1 MKVEL
6 RAASDEVVVAPAG
19 SGVLSETIKRFLV
32 TDKPL
37 LLLTFTGDPKTY
49 LDGQE
54 VGVED
59 VLVFRFN
66 KTYHRFLNGMYAYVY
81 GLNEEPVFPCGA
93 ILLNRKAAE
102 RVLNAGGRG
111 FTPLIRV
118 IHTLEKNAHNVKYI
132 TIERAKD
139 HKSETFPTSVF
150 LLQVLLP
157 GLLDS
162 SLLRF
167 MAVGL
172 SGVLVNLGVLDA
184 QVHLLGL
191 YSKSYL
197 AVPLAF
203 ECSVIWNFALNN
215 WFTFRAGRIKKIRFI
230 EYNASTV
237 GSFIVQFAS
246 VYTLTT
252 HAHIHYLIASII
264 GIILGFFV
272 NYTISLRIW
281 RKPYH

>member
-1 MKVEL
+1 L
-6 RAASDEVVVAPAG
+6 RAASDEVVVASATSG
-19 SGVLSETIKRFLV
+19 SLSETIRGFLDM
-32 TDKPL
+32 DKPL
-37 LLLTFTGDPKTY
+37 LLLTFTGEPKTY
-49 LDGQE
+49 LDGRE

-66 KTYHRFLNGMYAYVY
+66 ETYSRLLSGLYAYVY
-81 GLNEEPVFPCGA
+81 GLDKEPIFPCGA
-93 ILLNRKAAE
+93 ILLSRKAAE
-102 RVLNAGGRG
+102 RVLDAGGRG
-111 FTPLIRV
+111 FTPLIRA
-118 IHTLEKNAHNVKYI
+118 IRALEKRALSVRYI
-132 TIERAKD
+132 TVKTAEDNGAKM
-139 HKSETFPTSVF
+139 FPISVF
-150 LLQVLLP
+150 LFQVLLP

-172 SGVLVNLGVLDA
+172 SGVLVNLGVFDA
-184 QVHLLGL
+184 QVNLFGL
-191 YSKSYL
+191 NSKSYL

-203 ECSVIWNFALNN
+203 ECSVIWNFAFNN
-215 WFTFRAGRIKKIRFI
+215 WFTFRAGRIKKIRFV

-252 HAHIHYLIASII
+252 HAHIHYLIAGII
-264 GIILGFFV
+264 GIVLGFLV

-281 RKPYH
+281 RKQ

>member
-1 MKVEL
+1 L
-6 RAASDEVVVAPAG
+6 RAASDEVVVASATSG
-19 SGVLSETIKRFLV
+19 SLSETIRGFLDM
-32 TDKPL
+32 DKPL
-37 LLLTFTGDPKTY
+37 LLLTFTGEPKTY
-49 LDGQE
+49 LDGRE

-66 KTYHRFLNGMYAYVY
+66 ETYSRLLSGLYAYVY
-81 GLNEEPVFPCGA
+81 GLDKEPIFPCGA
-93 ILLNRKAAE
+93 ILLSRKAAE
-102 RVLNAGGRG
+102 RVLDAGGRG
-111 FTPLIRV
+111 FTPLIRA
-118 IHTLEKNAHNVKYI
+118 IRALEKRALSVRYI
-132 TIERAKD
+132 TVKTAEDNGAKM
-139 HKSETFPTSVF
+139 FPISVF
-150 LLQVLLP
+150 LFQVLLP

-184 QVHLLGL
+184 QVNLFGL

-203 ECSVIWNFALNN
+203 ECSVIWNFAFNN
-215 WFTFRAGRIKKIRFI
+215 WFTFRAGRIKKIRFV

-252 HAHIHYLIASII
+252 HAHIHYLIAGII
-264 GIILGFFV
+264 GIVLGFLV

-281 RKPYH
+281 RKQ

>member
-1 MKVEL
+1 M
-6 RAASDEVVVAPAG
+6 RAASDEVVVASATSG
-19 SGVLSETIKRFLV
+19 SLSETIRGFLDM
-32 TDKPL
+32 DKPL
-37 LLLTFTGDPKTY
+37 LLLTFTGEPKTY
-49 LDGQE
+49 LDGRE

-66 KTYHRFLNGMYAYVY
+66 ETYSRLLSGLYAYVY
-81 GLNEEPVFPCGA
+81 GLDKEPIFPCGA
-93 ILLNRKAAE
+93 ILLSRKAAE
-102 RVLNAGGRG
+102 RVLDAGGRG
-111 FTPLIRV
+111 FTPLIRA
-118 IHTLEKNAHNVKYI
+118 IRALEKRALSVRYI
-132 TIERAKD
+132 TVKTAEDNGAKM
-139 HKSETFPTSVF
+139 FPISVF
-150 LLQVLLP
+150 LFQVLLP

-172 SGVLVNLGVLDA
+172 SGVLVNLGVFDA
-184 QVHLLGL
+184 QVNLFGL
-191 YSKSYL
+191 NSKSYL

-203 ECSVIWNFALNN
+203 ECSVIWNFAFNN
-215 WFTFRAGRIKKIRFI
+215 WFTFRAGRIKKIRFV

-252 HAHIHYLIASII
+252 HAHIHYLIAGII
-264 GIILGFFV
+264 GIVLGFLV

-281 RKPYH
+281 RKQ

>member
-1 MKVEL
+1 M
-6 RAASDEVVVAPAG
+6 RAASDEVVVASATSG
-19 SGVLSETIKRFLV
+19 SLSETIRGFLDM
-32 TDKPL
+32 DKPL
-37 LLLTFTGDPKTY
+37 LLLTFTGEPKTY
-49 LDGQE
+49 LDGRE

-66 KTYHRFLNGMYAYVY
+66 ETYSRLLSGLYAYVY
-81 GLNEEPVFPCGA
+81 GLDKEPIFPCGA
-93 ILLNRKAAE
+93 ILLSRKAAE
-102 RVLNAGGRG
+102 RVLDAGGRG
-111 FTPLIRV
+111 FTPLIRA
-118 IHTLEKNAHNVKYI
+118 IRALEKRALSVRYI
-132 TIERAKD
+132 TVKTAEDNGAKM
-139 HKSETFPTSVF
+139 FPISVF
-150 LLQVLLP
+150 LFQVLLP

-184 QVHLLGL
+184 QVNLFGL

-203 ECSVIWNFALNN
+203 ECSVIWNFAFNN
-215 WFTFRAGRIKKIRFI
+215 WFTFRAGRIKKIRFV

-264 GIILGFFV
+264 GIVLGFLV

-281 RKPYH
+281 RKQ

>member
-1 MKVEL
+1 L
-6 RAASDEVVVAPAG
+6 RAASDEVVVASATSG
-19 SGVLSETIKRFLV
+19 SLSETIRGFLDM
-32 TDKPL
+32 DKPL
-37 LLLTFTGDPKTY
+37 LLLTFTGEPKTY
-49 LDGQE
+49 LDGRE

-66 KTYHRFLNGMYAYVY
+66 ETYSRLLSGLYAYVY
-81 GLNEEPVFPCGA
+81 GLDKEPIFPCGA
-93 ILLNRKAAE
+93 ILLSRKAAE
-102 RVLNAGGRG
+102 RVLDAGGRG
-111 FTPLIRV
+111 FTPLIRA
-118 IHTLEKNAHNVKYI
+118 IRALEKRALSVRYI
-132 TIERAKD
+132 TVKTAEDNGAKM
-139 HKSETFPTSVF
+139 FPISVF
-150 LLQVLLP
+150 LFQVLLP

-184 QVHLLGL
+184 QVNLFGL

-203 ECSVIWNFALNN
+203 ECSVIWNFAFNN
-215 WFTFRAGRIKKIRFI
+215 WFTFRAGRIKKIRFV

-264 GIILGFFV
+264 GIVLGFLV

-281 RKPYH
+281 RKQ

>member
-1 MKVEL
+1 M
-6 RAASDEVVVAPAG
+6 RAASDEVVVASATSG
-19 SGVLSETIKRFLV
+19 SLSETIRGFLDM
-32 TDKPL
+32 DKPL
-37 LLLTFTGDPKTY
+37 LLLTFTGEPKTY
-49 LDGQE
+49 LDGRE

-66 KTYHRFLNGMYAYVY
+66 ETYSRLLSGLYAYVY
-81 GLNEEPVFPCGA
+81 GLDKEPIFPCGA
-93 ILLNRKAAE
+93 ILLSRKAAE
-102 RVLNAGGRG
+102 RVLDAGGRG
-111 FTPLIRV
+111 FTPLIRA
-118 IHTLEKNAHNVKYI
+118 IRALEKRALSVRYI
-132 TIERAKD
+132 TVKTAEDNGAKM
-139 HKSETFPTSVF
+139 FPISVF
-150 LLQVLLP
+150 LFQVLLP

-184 QVHLLGL
+184 QVNLFGL

-203 ECSVIWNFALNN
+203 ECSVIWNFAFNN
-215 WFTFRAGRIKKIRFI
+215 WFTFRAGRIKKIRFV

-252 HAHIHYLIASII
+252 HAHIHYLIAGII
-264 GIILGFFV
+264 GIVLGFLV

-281 RKPYH
+281 RKQ

>member
-1 MKVEL
+1 L
-6 RAASDEVVVAPAG
+6 RAASDEVVVASATSG
-19 SGVLSETIKRFLV
+19 SLSETIRGFLDM
-32 TDKPL
+32 DKPL
-37 LLLTFTGDPKTY
+37 LLLTFTGEPKTY
-49 LDGQE
+49 LDGRE

-66 KTYHRFLNGMYAYVY
+66 ENYSRLLSGLYAYVY
-81 GLNEEPVFPCGA
+81 GLDKEPIFPCGA
-93 ILLNRKAAE
+93 ILLSRKAAE
-102 RVLNAGGRG
+102 RVLDAGGRG
-111 FTPLIRV
+111 FTPLIRA
-118 IHTLEKNAHNVKYI
+118 IRALEKRALSVRYI
-132 TIERAKD
+132 TVKTAEDNGAKM
-139 HKSETFPTSVF
+139 FPISVF
-150 LLQVLLP
+150 LFQVLLP

-184 QVHLLGL
+184 QVNLFGL

-203 ECSVIWNFALNN
+203 ECSVIWNFAFNN
-215 WFTFRAGRIKKIRFI
+215 WFTFRAGRIKKIRFV

-264 GIILGFFV
+264 GIVLGFLV

-281 RKPYH
+281 RKQ

>member
-1 MKVEL
+1 L
-6 RAASDEVVVAPAG
+6 RAASDEVVVASATSG
-19 SGVLSETIKRFLV
+19 SLSETIRGFLDM
-32 TDKPL
+32 DKPL
-37 LLLTFTGDPKTY
+37 LLLTFTGEPKTY
-49 LDGQE
+49 LDGRE

-66 KTYHRFLNGMYAYVY
+66 ETYSRLLSGLYAYVY
-81 GLNEEPVFPCGA
+81 GLDKEPIFPCGA
-93 ILLNRKAAE
+93 ILLSRKAAE
-102 RVLNAGGRG
+102 RVLDAGGRG
-111 FTPLIRV
+111 FTPLIRA
-118 IHTLEKNAHNVKYI
+118 IRALEKRALSVRYI
-132 TIERAKD
+132 TVKTAEDNGAKM
-139 HKSETFPTSVF
+139 FPISVF
-150 LLQVLLP
+150 LFQVLLP

-184 QVHLLGL
+184 QVNLFGL

-203 ECSVIWNFALNN
+203 ECSVIWNFAFNN
-215 WFTFRAGRIKKIRFI
+215 WFTFRAGRIKKIRFV

-264 GIILGFFV
+264 GIVLGFLV

-281 RKPYH
+281 TKQ

>member
-1 MKVEL
+1 M
-6 RAASDEVVVAPAG
+6 RAASDEVVVASAN
-19 SGVLSETIKRFLV
+19 SGALSDTIKRFLV

-54 VGVED
+54 VDVED

-66 KTYHRFLNGMYAYVY
+66 ETYHRLLNGLYAYVY
-81 GLNEEPVFPCGA
+81 GINGEPVFPCGA
-93 ILLNRKAAE
+93 ILLSRKAAE
-102 RVLNAGGRG
+102 HVLDAGGRG

-118 IHTLEKNAHNVKYI
+118 IRTLEKNAHSVKYI
-132 TIERAKD
+132 TVERAKNNS
-139 HKSETFPTSVF
+139 SETFPTSVF

-184 QVHLLGL
+184 QVHILGL

-215 WFTFRAGRIKKIRFI
+215 WFTFRAGSIKKIRFI

-281 RKPYH
+281 RRSYP

>member
-1 MKVEL
+1 L
-6 RAASDEVVVAPAG
+6 RAASDEVVVASAASG
-19 SGVLSETIKRFLV
+19 SLSETIRGFLDM
-32 TDKPL
+32 DKPL
-37 LLLTFTGDPKTY
+37 LLLTFTGEPKTY
-49 LDGQE
+49 LDGRE

-66 KTYHRFLNGMYAYVY
+66 ETYSRLLSGLYAYVY
-81 GLNEEPVFPCGA
+81 GLDEEPIFPCGA
-93 ILLNRKAAE
+93 ILLSRRAAE
-102 RVLNAGGRG
+102 RVLDAGGRG
-111 FTPLIRV
+111 FTPLIRA
-118 IHTLEKNAHNVKYI
+118 IRALEKRALSVRYI
-132 TIERAKD
+132 TVKTAEDNGAKM
-139 HKSETFPTSVF
+139 FPISVF
-150 LLQVLLP
+150 LFQVLLP

-184 QVHLLGL
+184 QVNLFGL

-203 ECSVIWNFALNN
+203 ECSVIWNFAFNN
-215 WFTFRAGRIKKIRFI
+215 WFTFRAGRIKKIRFV

-264 GIILGFFV
+264 GIVLGFFV

-281 RKPYH
+281 RKQ